1 MKDNQ
6 IIKKRIVT
14 NEWYRGI
21 MAGIRLNNMSPKRY
35 GLKQIPIRNI
45 KVNKVKSMFPLG
57 TTDGITYTV
66 RPRA

>member
-21 MAGIRLNNMSPKRY
+21 MAGIRLNNMSPHYFKE
-35 GLKQIPIRNI
+35 IPIRRI
-45 KVNKVKSMFPLG
+45 AITKIKSMFPLG
-57 TTDGITYTV
+57 TTDGIDYTIV
-66 RPRA
+66 PRI